1 MSDLPENIV
10 FIQQE
15 IDSAKKALEQAE
27 TLLSEKK
34 TILNDEEKDLN
45 DNLRDL
51 TQAQLDYD
59 NEKKDYENKNV
70 SKMETLSNLEK
81 IRNQATIQYNDSFV
95 EDTIRSGINDF
106 DTLFEIEENII
117 LRDVSIVTDNKF
129 SLELEN
135 FKRTLDD
142 KFTDIPN
149 SLYIGSDK
157 YDISPETFQSIV
169 DYVEKSFDYNKQEA
183 QFNEL
188 KTAEDQAVE
197 AYNNT
202 FTNNTP
208 PLTHKF
214 DTLLT
219 IQNNTILEDVNIATN
234 DVFSLQLSEFKN
246 TLLNKFTDT
255 GNELYIEDYT
265 INDDNTY
272 TLIFDYLQKS
282 FEYNKYDIELT
293 VLSDNLNTAKND
305 ATLAYNGS
313 FNDGVPETHNFD
325 TLFTIN
331 ENNTILEDVDIV
343 DITNKF
349 NLDSTI
355 LETQLDNKFTDT
367 GNPLYIESDKY
378 DISDNTFQTLHE
390 FIKTSFEYNVIL
402 AELQT
407 LESNLKILDEE
418 LLESKNTYESHKDN
432 AYLTAYNEY
441 NEAKKFFDIK
451 NQEYIVLLDK
461 YQNNLNTTKDFT
473 EDNQYDPY
481 DNFYNMQNGYTSIY
495 KENENPTE
503 TSYSKNFDG
512 SSKIE
517 RIFIDSR
524 NRISTSKSSTNFTF
538 ELKDKRQLKYVNKI
552 TLLNHNIDFNYQY
565 LINEQNNKFR
575 IYSSAFKMGDKDV
588 KQDNILLA
596 HDNYNANAY
605 LLCYKE
611 ITIPIANYS
620 LDSLAKNLQGFIRT
634 ATNKFEVTKYNEDV
648 NKFEFKNIPN
658 LDNSGNVFCKHITNE
673 EYIEKDVFMGKM
685 KTFIIDSNKTNKHIL
700 HKIVL
705 TEDINK
711 DENIETTIDS
721 TGVHTVSYM
730 LNTLVTQDGNTS
742 KLHINILRHIY
753 NLIKHHDIINY
764 TYTSNLYFTDG
775 TIDYDPPPD
784 EGDNFNIARGM
795 TDKQFKNSF
804 APIIK
809 DKNSNKK
816 FYTLLFNCIKSL
828 LTNNEPN
835 GNKLTDIVSIDKDTD
850 DNTTGYSINL
860 TKLYI
865 LLKNHEYCLTTYFNK
880 TILDKNID
888 DKFYYFFKF
897 NNIVENNTATID
909 SRVILNRLENSLA
922 NVIGLHP
929 DKLYSGSANTFNFIS
944 NKPLALE
951 KDPYIYL
958 SINNYNN
965 YDIFNFDPTTNVD
978 DTSENNKAVSF
989 IINDKD
995 SDKDTLL
1002 PYVKFEDGLHIN
1014 KFNIRLLDFYGSIV
1028 NFGNKDFYIELEV
1041 ESGIINQY

>member
-34 TILNDEEKDLN
+34 TTLNDEEKDLN
-45 DNLRDL
+45 DNLSVL

-70 SKMETLSNLEK
+70 SKMEKLSDKEQIK
-81 IRNQATIQYNDSFV
+81 NQATIQYNDSFV
-95 EDTIRSGINDF
+95 DGEVD
-106 DTLFEIEENII
+106 
-117 LRDVSIVTDNKF
+117 
-129 SLELEN
+129 
-135 FKRTLDD
+135 
-142 KFTDIPN
+142 
-149 SLYIGSDK
+149 
-157 YDISPETFQSIV
+157 ETV
-169 DYVEKSFDYNKQEA
+169 
-183 QFNEL
+183 
-188 KTAEDQAVE
+188 
-197 AYNNT
+197 
-202 FTNNTP
+202 
-208 PLTHKF
+208 
-214 DTLLT
+214 
-219 IQNNTILEDVNIATN
+219 
-234 DVFSLQLSEFKN
+234 
-246 TLLNKFTDT
+246 
-255 GNELYIEDYT
+255 G
-265 INDDNTY
+265 
-272 TLIFDYLQKS
+272 
-282 FEYNKYDIELT
+282 
-293 VLSDNLNTAKND
+293 
-305 ATLAYNGS
+305 
-313 FNDGVPETHNFD
+313 FD
-325 TLFTIN
+325 TLFTIDK
-331 ENNTILEDVDIV
+331 ENNTILGDVSIV
-343 DITNKF
+343 DESNNFSLELDDYNEGDETVFGFKTYLTNK
-349 NLDSTI
+349 LDISV
-355 LETQLDNKFTDT
+355 DPDT
-367 GNPLYIESDKY
+367 Y
-378 DISDNTFQTLHE
+378 DISDNTFQTLYE

-402 AELQT
+402 AELGEQEDHLNDLAGA
-407 LESNLKILDEE
+407 LETK
-418 LLESKNTYESHKDN
+418 KNNYESHKDN

-441 NEAKKFFDIK
+441 NEAKNFFDIK

-461 YQNNLNTTKDFT
+461 YQNDLNTTKDFT

-495 KENENPTE
+495 KEDENPTE

-588 KQDNILLA
+588 KQDNILLS
-596 HDNYNANAY
+596 HDNYNANQY

-658 LDNSGNVFCKHITNE
+658 LDNSGNVFCNHIINE

-705 TEDINK
+705 TDDINK

-730 LNTLVTQDGNTS
+730 LSTSVNQDENIS

-775 TIDYDPPPD
+775 TIDYELPVDNGVV
-784 EGDNFNIARGM
+784 GDNFNIASGM

-828 LTNNEPN
+828 LTNNNPY
-835 GNKLTDIVSIDKDTD
+835 GNKLIDIVSADSDG
-850 DNTTGYSINL
+850 GYSINL

-1002 PYVKFEDGLHIN
+1002 PYIKFEDGLHIN